1 MIVYRIIYKFS
12 NISQKE
18 KGVLTP
24 FMVDALWLC
33 HLEPLLAAV
42 GGDNVVWFCPPVGS
56 TAGAVALVCGAD
68 SIGLFSTVPQ
78 ADSDTSIA
86 KLIKQ
91 AKTFRF
97 IPSLFSS
104 VLTLAWLEMEEFMQ
118 KSKAKCA
125 LLFLL
130 CVFSAAFFIF
140 FPAST
145 GTWCISVNLMANSLL
160 AQMILLC
167 DLLTLFL

>member
-1 MIVYRIIYKFS
+1 MIRC
-12 NISQKE
+12 
-18 KGVLTP
+18 G
-24 FMVDALWLC
+24 C
-33 HLEPLLAAV
+33 
-42 GGDNVVWFCPPVGS
+42 VVWSRRLRLLGGQCC
-56 TAGAVALVCGAD
+56 LVLSSCGLHSRGRCTCLRGRFHRA
-68 SIGLFSTVPQ
+68 ILHRPTGRQRYQHCQ
-78 ADSDTSIA
+78 AY
-86 KLIKQ
+86 Q

-97 IPSLFSS
+97 ILSLFSL

-130 CVFSAAFFIF
+130 RVFSAAFFIF
-140 FPAST
+140 FPATT
-145 GTWCISVNLMANSLL
+145 GTWCISVNLMADGLL

>member
-18 KGVLTP
+18 KGVFTP
-24 FMVDALWLC
+24 FMVDSLWLC
-33 HLEPLLAAV
+33 RLEPSLAAV
-42 GGDNVVWFCPPVGS
+42 GGTMLFGS
-56 TAGAVALVCGAD
+56 VLLWAPLVCGAD

-86 KLIKQ
+86 KLTKQ

-97 IPSLFSS
+97 ILSLFSL

-130 CVFSAAFFIF
+130 RVFSAAFFIF
-140 FPAST
+140 FPATT
-145 GTWCISVNLMANSLL
+145 GTWCISVNLMADGLL